1 MLFVSFEIGAL
12 DKGLHDLSVSHFF
25 LSYFAVSA
33 LRLTCTEHV
42 GRNSYV
48 VQ

>member
-1 MLFVSFEIGAL
+1 MFFCEFEIGAL

-33 LRLTCTEHV
+33 LCMKCTEHV